1 MAEIVGSLFG
11 VSPEQ
16 LMRQRQATDASN
28 AFRYAQLDPLAQA
41 KMSIYQ
47 GSAGLGRGIS
57 GLLGGDPELERVSK
71 IQQLSSQFDLTT
83 AQGARQFAQ
92 ALQPFAPQEAM
103 MAVREAERME
113 QAGLTRQKTAG
124 DIQRAE
130 AVAAKA
136 ELTAAQEEKLRAE
149 LSNLPPN
156 ATDEQ
161 VIEVVRKYG
170 SPDKILDILTKS
182 KDRQTRLEEARAI
195 RAAKGEAP
203 AKPLSSG
210 LQKAE
215 DSDLAKIDN
224 LAAQSAA
231 LAPSIKNLTKDEK
244 GVRALDLNPSKIALY
259 SSQNFLG
266 RSTPESLKYAAL
278 KSAVDTAV
286 NLQVSNEKG
295 VQTDKDVLRFANA
308 LIAAYGRFDSEATL
322 EALKNFN
329 SATLKAKKNTENII
343 QSRRKQQKVDPYE
356 FASTDTDTPTTKEV
370 DFSTLPKRNK

>member
-16 LMRQRQATDASN
+16 LMRQRQTTDTSN
-28 AFRYAQLDPLAQA
+28 AFRFAQLSPMERAQF
-41 KMSIYQ
+41 SIYQ
-47 GSAGLGRGIS
+47 GGAGLGRNVQ
-57 GLLGGDPELERVSK
+57 GLLGGDPELEK
-71 IQQLSSQFDLTT
+71 ISQIKQLSSQFDLTT
-83 AQGARQFAQ
+83 AQGARDFAK

-113 QAGLTRQKTAG
+113 QSGLTRQKTTA
-124 DIQRAE
+124 DIAI
-130 AVAAKA
+130 
-136 ELTAAQEEKLRAE
+136 QERKVTQDEKLREA
-149 LSNLPPN
+149 LAKLPED
-156 ATDEQ
+156 ATEAQYLQ
-161 VIEVVRKYG
+161 VFRQFG
-170 SPDKILDILTKS
+170 SPDQQAAALERARTA
-182 KDRQTRLEEARAI
+182 RERLEDAKLRRAEI
-195 RAAKGEAP
+195 AAAKGATP
-203 AKPLSSG
+203 AKPLSAS

-244 GVRALDLNPSKIALY
+244 GFRALDLNPSKIALY

-343 QSRRKQQKVDPYE
+343 QSRRKQQKIDPYE
-356 FASTDTDTPTTKEV
+356 FAPTDSETPTTKEV

>member
-1 MAEIVGSLFG
+1 MADTIVGGLFG
-11 VSPEQ
+11 VNPQQ
-16 LMRQRQATDASN
+16 LAQQRQATDTSR
-28 AFRYAQLDPLAQA
+28 AFQFANLGPAEQAQYGAYLG
-41 KMSIYQ
+41 
-47 GSAGLGRGIS
+47 GSQLGRAAT
-57 GLLGGDPELERVSK
+57 GLMGGDAEMQKVTAIK
-71 IQQLSSQFDLTT
+71 QLSAQFDLTSST
-83 AQGARQFAQ
+83 GMREFAQ
-92 ALQPFAPQEAM
+92 ALQPIAPNESM
-103 MAVREAERME
+103 MAAKRADELE
-113 QAGLTRQKTAG
+113 QSGLTRQKTAA
-124 DIQRAE
+124 DIAI
-130 AVAAKA
+130 
-136 ELTAAQEEKLRAE
+136 QERKVTQDEKLREA
-149 LSNLPPN
+149 LAKLPED
-156 ATDEQ
+156 ATEAQYLQ
-161 VIEVVRKYG
+161 VFRQFG
-170 SPDKILDILTKS
+170 SPDQQAAALERARTG
-182 KDRQTRLEEARAI
+182 RERLEDAKLRRAEI
-195 RAAKGEAP
+195 AAAKGAAP
-203 AKPLSSG
+203 AKPLSAS

-343 QSRRKQQKVDPYE
+343 QSRRKQQKIDPYE
-356 FASTDTDTPTTKEV
+356 FAPTDSETPPTREV